1 MSLYLI
7 PFRSLNRTNQDIPLS
22 FPAQVTAQITFGP
35 EDAFGLP
42 TERRTTVAVGQP
54 TKFSGNA
61 NEGSIQ
67 LEGALI
73 ERLEAEF
80 QVRHFRVRLNGNVL
94 TLVFTASSYHEATQT
109 LNSTH
114 QLLVPIITHRLRTY
128 VWIKLFTVMIGTGAF
143 DFVLSP
149 ITRQVVAATTEQNTE
164 RIKESL
170 VDWTGFKEEH
180 RPFFSAL
187 SYFRQAYRLALIQ
200 PGAEP
205 MVSEILLNLAKA
217 IEVIFRSNKHE
228 EIRRQAATWGFPSD
242 EIEEVML
249 PILILRSNLDVAHV
263 ALAQLTV
270 AERDTVVAFS
280 LQALSNMEAV
290 IDRVSKGL
298 FSGSIRLTPISG
310 AVAKDKRK
318 LLTAIGH
325 YMSAA
330 RKRKSQPL

>member
-7 PFRSLNRTNQDIPLS
+7 PFRTLNRTNQAVPLS
-22 FPAQVTAQITFGP
+22 FPAQVTAQITLGP

-42 TERRTTVAVGQP
+42 TERRTTVAVGRP
-54 TKFSGNA
+54 TQFFGNS
-61 NEGSIQ
+61 NEGFIQ

-80 QVRHFRVRLNGNVL
+80 QVRHVSARLSGNVL
-94 TLVFTASSYHEATQT
+94 TLVFMASSYHEATQN
-109 LNSTH
+109 LNSAH

-128 VWIKLFTVMIGTGAF
+128 VWVKLFTVMIGTEAF

-149 ITRQVVAATTEQNTE
+149 VRRQLVAATAEENKA

-170 VDWTGFKEEH
+170 VDWMGFKEEH
-180 RPFFSAL
+180 RPFLSAL
-187 SYFRQAYRLALIQ
+187 SYFRQAHRLALIQ

-205 MVSEILLNLAKA
+205 LVSEILLNLAKA
-217 IEVIFRSNKHE
+217 IEVMFRSSNRD
-228 EIRRQAATWGFPSD
+228 EIRRQAATWGFPSE

-249 PILILRSNLDVAHV
+249 PILILRNELDVAHV

-270 AERDTVVAFS
+270 AERETIVEFA
-280 LQALSNMEAV
+280 LQAISNMEV
-290 IDRVSKGL
+290 IIERIAKGL
-298 FSGSIRLTPISG
+298 FSGTIRLAPVSS

-325 YMSAA
+325 YVTVS
-330 RKRKSQPL
+330 RKRKSQPD